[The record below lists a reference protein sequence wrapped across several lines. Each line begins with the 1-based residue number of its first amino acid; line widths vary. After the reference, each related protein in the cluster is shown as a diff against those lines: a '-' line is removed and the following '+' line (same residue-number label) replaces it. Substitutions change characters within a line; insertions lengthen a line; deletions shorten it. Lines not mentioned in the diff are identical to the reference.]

1 MIPSVKVFMDIFN
14 SIGERLREVRE
25 EMGLSQTAFAEF
37 AESAGAAGTTR
48 QSQSLYEKGKRMPD
62 AAYLSAIA
70 ANGADVLYILTGHG
84 RSQSL
89 SQDEQELITAFRAA
103 PLAVKGAVIGALSA
117 GASAPPPGKKTK
129 QVVRGSVGQQAG
141 GDIVNQKGNKI
152 EIGKAAKTGGARK
165 R

>member
-1 MIPSVKVFMDIFN
+1 MGIFN

-25 EMGLSQTAFAEF
+25 DMGLSQTAFAEF

-89 SQDEQELITAFRAA
+89 SQDEQELIAAFRAA
-103 PLAVKGAVIGALSA
+103 PLAVKAAAVAALTAGSA
-117 GASAPPPGKKTK
+117 AHGVKTK
-129 QVVRGSVGQQAG
+129 QVVHGSVGQQAG

>member
-1 MIPSVKVFMDIFN
+1 MELFN

-25 EMGLSQTAFAEF
+25 NMGLSQTAFAEF
-37 AESAGAAGTTR
+37 AERTGAAGTTR

-89 SQDEQELITAFRAA
+89 SNDEQELIAAFRAA

-117 GASAPPPGKKTK
+117 GKAKQDTKTE
-129 QVVRGSVGQQAG
+129 QVVHGSVGQQSG

-152 EIGKAAKTGGARK
+152 EIGKTEKTGGARK